1 MNISTIKNDLRQLK
15 KTIHII
21 EALKGSQDRYIKRIE
36 MLSRLAQTDKIKE
49 RIESTKNVMD
59 LMNIEEY
66 IEEANNLE
74 RKYMGAINQL
84 EPLDRAIIVECFING
99 LPYWKLALKLGY
111 SEDGIRK
118 KADKIMRKLLKLM

>member
-21 EALKGSQDRYIKRIE
+21 EALKSSQDRYIKRIE

-49 RIESTKNVMD
+49 RIESTKNVMN

-66 IEEANNLE
+66 IEEANSLE
-74 RKYMGAINQL
+74 SKYMSAINQL
-84 EPLDRAIIVECFING
+84 EPLDRAIIIECFING